1 MATLASSANPFDIQA
16 RPNRLLAQALSCL
29 FFVVCIGLYM
39 HTSVSRHRDN
49 PEDRVVPNATQL
61 AAGIHASVLE
71 PAEEDDYIPADNAS
85 KWERFRHSM
94 IVKDTISSGRRFFI
108 ALALLIPAVLLA
120 LHIGLFPWFGAGF
133 LRFVLFFDKIVALSL
148 LPILFIVFGIDEWS
162 KIALIVIGVAPT
174 MILDVTN
181 MVKAVP
187 QEQIV
192 KAFTLDANN
201 FDVAYR
207 VVFRQILPQ
216 VINSLRLNL
225 KPMMLFLFAGEMIAA
240 SDGLAYR
247 IAIMRRHM
255 GMDIILPYVLW
266 VAFLL
271 FLIDFSLRTI
281 NRRLHPWFQA

>member
-1 MATLASSANPFDIQA
+1 MANFSPFDIQA
-16 RPNRLLAQALSCL
+16 RPNRLLMQALSMLL
-29 FFVVCIGLYM
+29 FAVCIAGYW
-39 HTSVSRHRDN
+39 HGSAARHREN
-49 PEDRVVPNATQL
+49 PDDRVMPTAHQL
-61 AAGIHASVLE
+61 AGGVHASIFE
-71 PAEEDDYIPADNAS
+71 PAEEDSYLPADDAS
-85 KWERFRHSM
+85 KWELFRHSV
-94 IVKDTISSGRRFFI
+94 IVKDTLASGKRFGI
-108 ALALLIPAVLLA
+108 AVALLIPAVVLA
-120 LHIGLFPWFGAGF
+120 LHIGLFPIFGAG
-133 LRFVLFFDKIVALSL
+133 LMRFVLFFDKIIALSL

-174 MILDVTN
+174 MILDVTQ
-181 MVKAVP
+181 MVRSVP
-187 QEQIV
+187 QEQMV

-207 VVFRQILPQ
+207 VISRQVMPQ

-255 GMDIILPYVLW
+255 GMDVILPYVLW

-271 FLIDFSLRTI
+271 YLIDLSLRI
-281 NRRLHPWFQA
+281 LNRRMHPWFPS

>member
-1 MATLASSANPFDIQA
+1 MASFSPFDIQA
-16 RPNRLLAQALSCL
+16 QPNRLLTQALSCL
-29 FFVVCIGLYM
+29 LFVICIGIYM
-39 HTSVSRHRDN
+39 QTSINRHKEN
-49 PEDRVVPNATQL
+49 PEDRVTPNATQL
-61 AAGIHASVLE
+61 ANGIYASVFE
-71 PAEEDDYIPADNAS
+71 PAEEDDYIPADDAS
-85 KWERFRHSM
+85 KWERFKHSM
-94 IVKDTISSGRRFFI
+94 IVKDTVSSGRRFLI
-108 ALALLIPAVLLA
+108 SLALLIPAVVLA

-174 MILDVTN
+174 MILDVTQ

-207 VVFRQILPQ
+207 VVFRQVLPQ

-255 GMDIILPYVLW
+255 GMDVILPYVLW

-271 FLIDFSLRTI
+271 FAIDLSLRVL
-281 NRRLHPWFQA
+281 NRRMHPWFQA

>member
-1 MATLASSANPFDIQA
+1 MANLSPFDIQA
-16 RPNRLLAQALSCL
+16 RPNRLLMQAASCL
-29 FFVVCIGLYM
+29 LFVVCIGFYM
-39 HTSVSRHRDN
+39 QTSIRRHRDN
-49 PEDRVVPNATQL
+49 PEDRVVPSVAQL
-61 AAGIHASVLE
+61 AAGIHASVFE

-94 IVKDTISSGRRFFI
+94 IVKDTLSSGRRFFI
-108 ALALLIPAVLLA
+108 SLLLLVPAVVLA
-120 LHIGLFPWFGAGF
+120 LHIGLYPWCGAFF

-174 MILDVTN
+174 MVLDVTQ
-181 MVKAVP
+181 MVRAVP

-201 FDVAYR
+201 FDIAYR
-207 VVFRQILPQ
+207 VVSRQVMPQ
-216 VINSLRLNL
+216 IINSLRLNL

-255 GMDIILPYVLW
+255 GMDVILPYVLW
-266 VAFLL
+266 VALLL
-271 FLIDFSLRTI
+271 FLIDLSLRVL

>member
-1 MATLASSANPFDIQA
+1 MANLSPFDIQA
-16 RPNRLLAQALSCL
+16 RPNRLLTQAASCL
-29 FFVVCIGLYM
+29 LFVVCIGLYM
-39 HTSVSRHRDN
+39 QTSIRRHRDN
-49 PEDRVVPNATQL
+49 PEDRVVPSVAQL
-61 AAGIHASVLE
+61 AAGVHASVFE
-71 PAEEDDYIPADNAS
+71 PAEEDDYIPADDAS

-94 IVKDTISSGRRFFI
+94 IVKDTLSSGRRFVI
-108 ALALLIPAVLLA
+108 SLLLLIPAVVLA
-120 LHIGLFPWFGAGF
+120 LHIGLFPWFGAFF

-148 LPILFIVFGIDEWS
+148 LPILFVVFGIDEWS

-174 MILDVTN
+174 MVLDVTQ
-181 MVKAVP
+181 MVRGVP

-255 GMDIILPYVLW
+255 GMDVILPYVLW
-266 VAFLL
+266 VALLL
-271 FLIDFSLRTI
+271 FLIDFSLRTL

>member
-1 MATLASSANPFDIQA
+1 MANLSLFDVQA
-16 RPNRLLAQALSCL
+16 RPNRLFSQAASCFL
-29 FFVVCIGLYM
+29 FILCIGLYM
-39 HTSVSRHRDN
+39 QTSARRHREN
-49 PEDRVVPNATQL
+49 PEDRVVPNAAQL
-61 AAGIHASVLE
+61 MAGIHASVLE
-71 PAEEDDYIPADNAS
+71 PAEEDDYIPADDAS
-85 KWERFRHSM
+85 KWELFRHSM
-94 IVKDTISSGRRFFI
+94 IVKDTISSGRRFLI
-108 ALALLIPAVLLA
+108 SLLLLVPAVVLA
-120 LHIGLFPWFGAGF
+120 LHVGLYPWFGALF
-133 LRFVLFFDKIVALSL
+133 LRFILFFDKIVALSL

-174 MILDVTN
+174 MILDVTQ
-181 MVKAVP
+181 MVRAVP

-207 VVFRQILPQ
+207 VVSRQVMPQ
-216 VINSLRLNL
+216 IINSLRLNL

-255 GMDIILPYVLW
+255 GMDVILPYVLW
-266 VAFLL
+266 VAVLL
-271 FLIDFSLRTI
+271 FLIDFSLRTL

>member
-1 MATLASSANPFDIQA
+1 MASFSPFDIQA
-16 RPNRLLAQALSCL
+16 RPNRLLMQALSCL
-29 FFVVCIGLYM
+29 LFLLCIGLYM
-39 HTSVSRHRDN
+39 QTSASRHREN
-49 PEDRVVPNATQL
+49 PEDRVVPNARQL
-61 AAGIHASVLE
+61 AAGIRSSVLE
-71 PAEEDDYIPADNAS
+71 PSEESDYIPADDAS
-85 KWERFRHSM
+85 TWERLRHSM
-94 IVKDTISSGRRFFI
+94 IWTDTAASGKRFLIS
-108 ALALLIPAVLLA
+108 LALLVPAVILA
-120 LHIGLFPWFGAGF
+120 LHIGLFPYFGAGF
-133 LRFVLFFDKIVALSL
+133 LRFVLFFDKIIALSL
-148 LPILFIVFGIDEWS
+148 LPILFIVFGIEEWS

-174 MILDVTN
+174 MILDVTQ

-187 QEQIV
+187 EEQIV

-207 VVFRQILPQ
+207 VVFKQVMPQ

-255 GMDIILPYVLW
+255 GMDVILPYVLW

-271 FLIDFSLRTI
+271 FLIDLTLRVV